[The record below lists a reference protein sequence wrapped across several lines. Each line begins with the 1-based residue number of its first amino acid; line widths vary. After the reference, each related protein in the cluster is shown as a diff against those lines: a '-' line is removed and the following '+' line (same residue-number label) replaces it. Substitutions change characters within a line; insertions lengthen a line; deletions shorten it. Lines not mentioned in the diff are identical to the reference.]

1 MQTALRRT
9 IRVVDEHRDERYQGQ
24 ELEQPT
30 PYGELVASTL
40 LFGRQ
45 RVAPKEPK
53 ACSTCWSRRWA
64 KMARISLSQN
74 GYGYIKSG

>member
-9 IRVVDEHRDERYQGQ
+9 IRVADEHRGERYQGQ

-45 RVAPKEPK
+45 RVAPKG
-53 ACSTCWSRRWA
+53 AQ
-64 KMARISLSQN
+64 SLLNMLVEEMGQN
-74 GYGYIKSG
+74 G